1 MIQTEINKET
11 LFFNNTSDHLD
22 LIGHSIQK
30 QHNAHSFHMHMEH
43 PQDRSHVRP
52 KKKKN
57 LNKFKYMEIIS
68 NNFNKQNTVKL
79 ENN

>member
-30 QHNAHSFHMHMEH
+30 QYNTHFFHMRMEH

-57 LNKFKYMEIIS
+57 LTNLSIWKWYQTTLTNK
-68 NNFNKQNTVKL
+68 TL
-79 ENN
+79 